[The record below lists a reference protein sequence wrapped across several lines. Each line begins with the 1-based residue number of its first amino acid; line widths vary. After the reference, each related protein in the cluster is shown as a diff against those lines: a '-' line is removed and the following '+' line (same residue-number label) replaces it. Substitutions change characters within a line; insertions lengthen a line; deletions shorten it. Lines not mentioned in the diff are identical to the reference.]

1 MTLKG
6 VYTFGATVIGLVV
19 IVLLVWYMVFPTN
32 NDVSLEAEAHVQRGI
47 QFYKKGTFPEAET
60 ALKDT
65 LKLYPDEWRAPFY
78 LGVIK
83 TLLKQFELAI
93 PYLEQAFVLNPTEP
107 KIPNALGV
115 AYFKLGKLDLAKGYF
130 KASLALDPANT
141 DTKAMFD
148 NMAKLQRRTRLAEN
162 SKVDSL

>member
-1 MTLKG
+1 VVGLI
-6 VYTFGATVIGLVV
+6 ATV
-19 IVLLVWYMVFPTN
+19 LLAWYLIFPAN
-32 NDVSLEAEAHVQRGI
+32 RDVSKEAEIHVQQGI
-47 QFYKKGTFPEAET
+47 QFYQKGAFSEAET
-60 ALKDT
+60 ALNDT

-78 LGVIK
+78 LGIIN
-83 TLLKQFELAI
+83 TLQRQFEKAI
-93 PYLEQAFVLNPTEP
+93 PYLEQAYALNPMES

-130 KASLALDPANT
+130 KASLALDQMNT

-148 NMAKLQRRTRLAEN
+148 NMAKLQRRTILAEN